1 MVIVTDS
8 FGNELGPVREMKKLD
23 VDLNDTRDFELT
35 IPAAAWNAE
44 KFAEENRIF
53 VTDEEFGG
61 IIGGK
66 KTDTGENTIVVKG
79 RSWRGLM
86 SKKIIEPPAG
96 EDYKTISGE
105 LNAILK
111 TMITSAGFGTLF
123 RIPNESTGV
132 TVTNFQF
139 DRYITLL
146 EGLDKLLA
154 SKNYRMQIDYVRQEL
169 APGYVLV
176 QAVPVVDHS
185 AEVELSQNNRLQF
198 TFEETKN
205 GVNHLICLGKGEL
218 KDRIVQH
225 LYIQKNGTVGTTKY
239 YTGLQ
244 EVEDVYDFSS
254 AESEELTEKGT
265 EKLLELTNQKQFAMD
280 ITKTDINMQIGD
292 VIGGRD
298 YITGMSIKKPIV
310 NKIYTFQD
318 GKAGIEYRLK
328 GDD

>member
-8 FGNELGPVREMKKLD
+8 FGNELGPARNLKKLD
-23 VDLNDTRDFELT
+23 VDLNETQDFELT
-35 IPAAAWNAE
+35 IPADAWDPQL
-44 KFAEENRIF
+44 FADENRIF

-66 KTDTGENTIVVKG
+66 KTDTSDGTIILKG
-79 RSWRGLM
+79 RSWRGIL

-96 EDYKTISGE
+96 EDYKIVSGE
-105 LNAILK
+105 LNYILR
-111 TMITSAGFGTLF
+111 TLITAAGLGKLITV
-123 RIPNESTGV
+123 PEGSTET
-132 TVTNFQF
+132 TVTGFQF

-146 EGLDKLLA
+146 EGIDKLLA
-154 SKNYRMQIDYVRQEL
+154 SKNYRLQIDYIRQEL
-169 APGYVLV
+169 APGYVQM
-176 QAVPVVDHS
+176 QAVPVTDYS
-185 AEVELSQNNRLQF
+185 DQVELSQNNRLQF

-218 KDRIVQH
+218 KDRVVLH

-244 EVEDVYDFSS
+244 EVVDVYDFSS

-265 EKLLELTNQKQFAMD
+265 EKLLELANQKQFTMD
-280 ITKTDINMQIGD
+280 ITKTDINMQVGD
-292 VIGGRD
+292 IIGGRD
-298 YITGMSIKKPIV
+298 YITGMSIKKPII
-310 NKIYTFQD
+310 NKIYTLQN
-318 GKAGIEYRLK
+318 GRAGIEYRLK

>member
-8 FGNELGPVREMKKLD
+8 FGNELGPVRNLKKLD
-23 VDLNDTRDFELT
+23 VDLNETQDFELT
-35 IPAAAWNAE
+35 IPAGAWDPQL
-44 KFAEENRIF
+44 FADENRIF
-53 VTDEEFGG
+53 VTGEEFGG

-66 KTDTGENTIVVKG
+66 KTDTSDGTIILKG
-79 RSWRGLM
+79 RSWRGIL

-96 EDYKTISGE
+96 EDYKIVSGE
-105 LNAILK
+105 LNSILK

-123 RIPNESTGV
+123 RIPDESTGV

-154 SKNYRMQIDYVRQEL
+154 SKNYRLQIDYIRQEL
-169 APGYVLV
+169 APGYV
-176 QAVPVVDHS
+176 QMRAVPVTDYS
-185 AEVELSQNNRLQF
+185 DQVELSQNNRLQF

-218 KDRIVQH
+218 KDRVVLH

-244 EVEDVYDFSS
+244 EVVDVYDFSS

-265 EKLLELTNQKQFAMD
+265 EKLLELANQKQFTMD
-280 ITKTDINMQIGD
+280 ITKTDINMQVGD
-292 VIGGRD
+292 IIGGRD
-298 YITGMSIKKPIV
+298 YITGMSIKKPII
-310 NKIYTFQD
+310 NKIYTLQN
-318 GKAGIEYRLK
+318 GRAGIEYRLK

>member
-8 FGNELGPVREMKKLD
+8 FGNELGSVRNLKKLD
-23 VDLNDTRDFELT
+23 VDLNETQDFELT
-35 IPAAAWNAE
+35 IPAGAWDPQL
-44 KFAEENRIF
+44 FADENRIF

-66 KTDTGENTIVVKG
+66 KTDTADGTIILKG
-79 RSWRGLM
+79 RSWRGTL

-96 EDYKTISGE
+96 EDYKIVSGE
-105 LNAILK
+105 LNYILR
-111 TMITSAGFGTLF
+111 TLITAAGLGKLITV
-123 RIPNESTGV
+123 PEGSTET
-132 TVTNFQF
+132 TVTGFQF

-146 EGLDKLLA
+146 EGIDKLLA
-154 SKNYRMQIDYVRQEL
+154 SKDHRLQIDYIRQEL
-169 APGYVLV
+169 APGYVQM
-176 QAVPVVDHS
+176 QAVPITDYS
-185 AEVELSQNNRLQF
+185 DQVELSQNNRLQF

-218 KDRIVQH
+218 KDRVVQH
-225 LYIQKNGTVGTTKY
+225 LYIQKNGAVGTTKY

-244 EVEDVYDFSS
+244 EVVEVYDFSS

-265 EKLLELTNQKQFAMD
+265 EKLLELTNQKQFTMD

-292 VIGGRD
+292 IIGGRD
-298 YITGMSIKKPIV
+298 YITGMSIKKPII
-310 NKIYTFQD
+310 NKIYTLQN
-318 GKAGIEYRLK
+318 GRAGIEYRLK